1 MAIKKKKIAKPK
13 TKKKKSKLVKSSRKK
28 TKTKKRVV
36 AKKSATK
43 KRSKKSRKNN
53 KLKNKTKKREVKNMS
68 AEEMKVSS
76 ALDTTHLKVKFPF
89 KAKYGNY
96 INGKFVEPKSG
107 KYFDNPSP
115 ITNET
120 ICSVARSNEQDV
132 EAALDAAHAAFPKWG
147 KTSITERSIMLNK
160 IADVL
165 EANAQLLATAETM
178 DNGKPIRET
187 AGADIPL
194 TIDHF
199 RYFAGVIRA
208 EEGSVAEIS
217 NDMYAYHIPEP
228 LGVVGQIIPWN
239 FPLLMA
245 AWKVAP
251 ALAAGNC
258 IVLKPAEQTP
268 ASIMVMMDLIGDL
281 IPPGVLNVVSGYGLE
296 AGKPLASSKRV
307 KKVAFTGET
316 TTGRLIMQYASQNLI
331 PITLELGGKSPN
343 IFFEDI
349 MLEDDAYLSKCFEG
363 FAMFAFNQGEVCT
376 CPSRALVQESIY
388 EKFMEKAL
396 ERVKNIKQDNPLISD
411 TALGAQASVE
421 QMDKIKSYLD
431 LGKKEGAEVLAGG
444 DIAKLNSGLEKGN
457 YIQPTV
463 FKGNNKMRIFQEEIF
478 GPVVSVTTFKD
489 KAEALEIANDTLY
502 GLGAGVWTR
511 NINTAYKFGR
521 SIEAGRVWTNCFH
534 AYPAHAA
541 FGGYK
546 QSGIGRET
554 HKMMLNHYRQTKNL
568 LVSYKEEPDGFYL

>member
-68 AEEMKVSS
+68 AEKMKVSS
-76 ALDTTHLKVKFPF
+76 ALDTSHLKVKFPF

-165 EANAQLLATAETM
+165 EANAQLLATAETI